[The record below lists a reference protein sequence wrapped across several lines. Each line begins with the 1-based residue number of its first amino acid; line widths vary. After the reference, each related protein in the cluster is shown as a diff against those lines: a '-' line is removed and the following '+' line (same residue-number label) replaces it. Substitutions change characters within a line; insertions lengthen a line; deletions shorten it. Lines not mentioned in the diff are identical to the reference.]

1 MSLAIPMPERP
12 RRARGR
18 LQLLAIIGLVVGP
31 MLLASAMYKWNFWVP
46 QGRSYSGALIGNGQT
61 PADLGVQGRSQGE
74 QWQLLVTAPGTC
86 GEDCQ
91 QLVYLA
97 RQINIA
103 LGREASRA
111 GHALAASG
119 ELPADFA
126 NLVSPRMSGATRK
139 PGFTVA
145 VLATLLAAV
154 VVLLG
159 AYTRLTHAGLGCPDW
174 PGCYGFVHVPLSEA
188 QLAHAE
194 LHFPDAPVEAQK
206 GWNEMIHRYF
216 AGALGLLI
224 LGLALH
230 ALVRRGR
237 DSQPLKLPLLLLAV
251 VIAQAAFGMWTVTL
265 KLWPQVVTAHL
276 LGGFTTLALL
286 FLLALRLSGRF
297 AARRYPAATRGLAGL
312 ALLLVIGQIALG
324 GWVSSNYAAVAC
336 IDLPTCHGEWWP
348 RMDFANGFHLTQHI
362 GPNYLGG
369 QLDSDARTAIH
380 MTHRIGALCVTLV
393 LLLLAWRLQR
403 SGLVWPTALML
414 LGLSLQIGLGI
425 SNVLLHLPLPV
436 AVAHNGGGALLLLS
450 LVLVNYRLR
459 APASVRAPA
468 PSPQR
473 VRRTLPPAQGSR
485 LKAA

>member
-1 MSLAIPMPERP
+1 M
-12 RRARGR
+12 
-18 LQLLAIIGLVVGP
+18 
-31 MLLASAMYKWNFWVP
+31 
-46 QGRSYSGALIGNGQT
+46 T
-61 PADLGVQGRSQGE
+61 
-74 QWQLLVTAPGTC
+74 
-86 GEDCQ
+86 
-91 QLVYLA
+91 
-97 RQINIA
+97 
-103 LGREASRA
+103 
-111 GHALAASG
+111 
-119 ELPADFA
+119 
-126 NLVSPRMSGATRK
+126 GATRK

-194 LHFPDAPVEAQK
+194 LHFPDAPVETQK

-237 DSQPLKLPLLLLAV
+237 DGQPLKLPLLLLAV